1 MRCFGVGI
9 KRCLVLLKEL
19 LLDSDV
25 MVGDAED
32 DQSVLRLTRL
42 LWKSRHRCLTDI
54 LLILLSLVGIVCATG
69 LRNFRDKLILDQDEG
84 LHRVLEGELVLAH
97 LGQYSANIQVDVAWV
112 RYLKAIVDSLLT
124 KVQIVVFYF

>member
-1 MRCFGVGI
+1 M
-9 KRCLVLLKEL
+9 VLLKEL

-32 DQSVLRLTRL
+32 NQSVLGLTRL
-42 LWKSRHRCLTDI
+42 LWKSRHRCLADI
-54 LLILLSLVGIVCATG
+54 LLILLLSLVSIVCPTG

-97 LGQYSANIQVDVAWV
+97 LGQYRADVQVNVARV
-112 RYLKAIVDSLLT
+112 RYLKTVVNSLLT
-124 KVQIVVFYF
+124 KVQIVVFYL

>member
-1 MRCFGVGI
+1 M
-9 KRCLVLLKEL
+9 VLLKEL

-32 DQSVLRLTRL
+32 NQSVLGLTRL
-42 LWKSRHRCLTDI
+42 LWKSCHRCLTNI
-54 LLILLSLVGIVCATG
+54 LLILLLSLVSIVCSTG

-97 LGQYSANIQVDVAWV
+97 LGQYRADVQVDVARV
-112 RYLKAIVDSLLT
+112 RYLKTVVDSLLT
-124 KVQIVVFYF
+124 KVQIVVFYL

>member
-1 MRCFGVGI
+1 M
-9 KRCLVLLKEL
+9 VLLKEL

-32 DQSVLRLTRL
+32 NQSVLGLTRL
-42 LWKSRHRCLTDI
+42 LWKSCHRCLTNI
-54 LLILLSLVGIVCATG
+54 LLILLLSLVCIVCSTG

-97 LGQYSANIQVDVAWV
+97 LGQYRADVQVDVARV
-112 RYLKAIVDSLLT
+112 RYLKTVVDSLLT
-124 KVQIVVFYF
+124 KVQIVVFYL

>member
-1 MRCFGVGI
+1 M
-9 KRCLVLLKEL
+9 VLLKEL

-32 DQSVLRLTRL
+32 NQSVLGLTRL

-54 LLILLSLVGIVCATG
+54 LLILLLSLVSIVCATS

-84 LHRVLEGELVLAH
+84 LH
-97 LGQYSANIQVDVAWV
+97 
-112 RYLKAIVDSLLT
+112 
-124 KVQIVVFYF
+124 

>member
-1 MRCFGVGI
+1 M
-9 KRCLVLLKEL
+9 VLLKEL

-32 DQSVLRLTRL
+32 NQSVLGLTRL
-42 LWKSRHRCLTDI
+42 LWKSRHRCLAHI
-54 LLILLSLVGIVCATG
+54 LLILLLSLVSIVCSTG

-97 LGQYSANIQVDVAWV
+97 LGQYRANVQVDVARV
-112 RYLKAIVDSLLT
+112 RYLKTVVDSLLT
-124 KVQIVVFYF
+124 KVQIVVFYL